1 MLYPSED
8 TGGIAMK
15 RNVFDPLR
23 GPRRLLEMLY
33 SAGLIEEALRLSR
46 RLDEAQT
53 ELWQEERALRQEPV
67 G

>member
-1 MLYPSED
+1 
-8 TGGIAMK
+8 MK

-53 ELWQEERALRQEPV
+53 ELWQEERDLRQEPV